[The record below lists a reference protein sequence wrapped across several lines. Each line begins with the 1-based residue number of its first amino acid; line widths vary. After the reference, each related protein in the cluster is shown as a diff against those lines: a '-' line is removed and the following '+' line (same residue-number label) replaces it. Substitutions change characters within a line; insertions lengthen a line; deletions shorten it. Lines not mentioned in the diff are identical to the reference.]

1 MSPKES
7 FTNPS
12 GHLYVQFGCGLCA
25 PESWLNFDASP
36 TLWLQKLPLVGNLV
50 PAGPFGRFPLNVLY
64 GDIVNGLPIA
74 PDSVALLY
82 CSHVL
87 EHLTLEELRLG
98 LTNCYRYLQPGG
110 IFRMVLPDL
119 EVLISQYLQSDLP
132 EAAHEFM
139 QISYL
144 GKETRQRNLIS
155 FIKEWGSPLLCVI
168 TQAYRFME
176 SLHSKSFTL
185 LLRGLLT
192 LMIPFSTQSREEPE
206 WLSGSAHLWM
216 YDYQSLSLELEKA
229 GFRNIRRAQF
239 GDSGIDQFKNVEDAE
254 RWVLELGIQCEK
266 KS

>member
-155 FIKEWGSPLLCVI
+155 FIKEW
-168 TQAYRFME
+168 
-176 SLHSKSFTL
+176 
-185 LLRGLLT
+185 
-192 LMIPFSTQSREEPE
+192 
-206 WLSGSAHLWM
+206 LSGSAHLWM